1 MLESFA
7 VTAWYI
13 WTHRNNSR
21 LNECLIPLDRVVKS
35 ASNYLQL
42 FQQSQ
47 IIKPKL
53 KACSGKK
60 TYIPPTD
67 SYKRNFD
74 GNWYGY
80 LSEIIAAMSEKIPMP
95 PFMVILESLPT
106 RRAVLFTHEVGITQS
121 SF

>member
-21 LNECLIPLDRVVKS
+21 LNECPIPLDRVVKS

-47 IIKPKL
+47 IIKSKL
-53 KACSGKK
+53 KTCSGKK

-67 SYKRNFD
+67 SYKRNFN
-74 GNWYGY
+74 GTV
-80 LSEIIAAMSEKIPMP
+80 
-95 PFMVILESLPT
+95 F
-106 RRAVLFTHEVGITQS
+106 
-121 SF
+121 